1 MGMPCCNTSRI
12 NQTHRLVAR
21 KRNSL
26 AGIKIWRASSSGRGS
41 EARPLVRTDGEHW
54 GAIMQLLRA
63 YYPNVKTMHWQFSH
77 GELSAIPTPMEFRL
91 IPM

>member
-1 MGMPCCNTSRI
+1 
-12 NQTHRLVAR
+12 
-21 KRNSL
+21 
-26 AGIKIWRASSSGRGS
+26 
-41 EARPLVRTDGEHW
+41 
-54 GAIMQLLRA
+54 MQLLRA